1 MQMRIGYRERP
12 DEPHMDI
19 YGLHNST
26 DLALG
31 ERLGAGGNEAH
42 GVEVD
47 VRNGGLWYSQRAPR
61 QVGVAITAMAFGL
74 LFLIAPLAFPESVP
88 GADVAAR
95 AVKVVSM
102 LFGICLLLVA
112 AYQSSAGVGVR
123 IDRKEIER
131 IRSWGGITLQRR
143 SLRTAEVDDLQIY
156 TGAPALR
163 VAYDLVCRGAFGS
176 LELLA
181 GVRDRALLERL
192 RRQIMLT
199 AGIRPSGTH

>member
-1 MQMRIGYRERP
+1 MRIGYRERP
-12 DEPHMDI
+12 DELHMDMH
-19 YGLHNST
+19 GLHNST

-31 ERLGAGGNEAH
+31 ERLGAGGNGAH

-61 QVGVAITAMAFGL
+61 QVGIAITAMAFGL

-131 IRSWGGITLQRR
+131 IRSWGGITLHRR
-143 SLRTAEVDDLQIY
+143 AVRPSDVEELRILAGSPSLQPT
-156 TGAPALR
+156 
-163 VAYDLVCRGAFGS
+163 YDLVCRGTFGS
-176 LELLA
+176 LRLLG
-181 GVRDRALLERL
+181 GVPDREFLERL
-192 RRQIMLT
+192 RRQIMLA